1 MKKLIIISTLL
12 ALFSACNQTLNQPN
26 NTLSLTKEELAT
38 VGNNFNA
45 AASLL
50 VKKAVEKEMST
61 YQYTTEEKQELDK
74 AIENLKLEFFLNRV
88 ASKNTVVN
96 DVEVLQIY
104 KDNADKLKDSD
115 IIKVLPE
122 IKEKLFL
129 QRVSE
134 EKVKYMNS
142 LVTKYDLN
150 NILKKYFPN
159 ININEKEA
167 LETSSATSSTAI
179 DVKNKT

>member
-26 NTLSLTKEELAT
+26 NTLSLTKEGLAT
-38 VGNNFNA
+38 IGNNSNA

-122 IKEKLFL
+122 IK

-159 ININEKEA
+159 INIDEKEA
-167 LETSSATSSTAI
+167 LETFSATSSTAI

>member
-38 VGNNFNA
+38 IGNNSNA

-50 VKKAVEKEMST
+50 VKKAVEKKMST

-104 KDNADKLKDSD
+104 K
-115 IIKVLPE
+115 
-122 IKEKLFL
+122 
-129 QRVSE
+129 
-134 EKVKYMNS
+134 
-142 LVTKYDLN
+142 
-150 NILKKYFPN
+150 
-159 ININEKEA
+159 
-167 LETSSATSSTAI
+167 
-179 DVKNKT
+179 NKCR

>member
-1 MKKLIIISTLL
+1 MMLKCYK
-12 ALFSACNQTLNQPN
+12 F
-26 NTLSLTKEELAT
+26 TK
-38 VGNNFNA
+38 
-45 AASLL
+45 
-50 VKKAVEKEMST
+50 
-61 YQYTTEEKQELDK
+61 
-74 AIENLKLEFFLNRV
+74 I
-88 ASKNTVVN
+88 
-96 DVEVLQIY
+96 
-104 KDNADKLKDSD
+104 NADKLKDSD

-122 IKEKLFL
+122 IK

-159 ININEKEA
+159 INIDEKEA

>member
-26 NTLSLTKEELAT
+26 NTLSLTKEGLAT
-38 VGNNFNA
+38 IGNNSNA

-122 IKEKLFL
+122 IK

-159 ININEKEA
+159 INIDEKEA

>member
-38 VGNNFNA
+38 IGNNSNA

-122 IKEKLFL
+122 IK

-159 ININEKEA
+159 INIDEKEA

>member
-38 VGNNFNA
+38 IGNNSNA

-122 IKEKLFL
+122 IK

-159 ININEKEA
+159 INIDEKEA
-167 LETSSATSSTAI
+167 LETFSATSSTAI

>member
-1 MKKLIIISTLL
+1 MMLKCYK
-12 ALFSACNQTLNQPN
+12 F
-26 NTLSLTKEELAT
+26 TK
-38 VGNNFNA
+38 
-45 AASLL
+45 
-50 VKKAVEKEMST
+50 
-61 YQYTTEEKQELDK
+61 
-74 AIENLKLEFFLNRV
+74 I
-88 ASKNTVVN
+88 
-96 DVEVLQIY
+96 
-104 KDNADKLKDSD
+104 NADKLKDSD

-129 QRVSE
+129 QRVSD

-159 ININEKEA
+159 INIDEKEA

>member
-38 VGNNFNA
+38 VGNNSNA

-122 IKEKLFL
+122 IK

-159 ININEKEA
+159 INIDEKEA
-167 LETSSATSSTAI
+167 LETFSATSSTAI

>member
-26 NTLSLTKEELAT
+26 NTLSLTKEGLAT
-38 VGNNFNA
+38 IGNNSNA

-122 IKEKLFL
+122 IK